1 MIVTNDDRECCRSL
15 VCDSNGI
22 IIAEMVYRCMIC
34 AYITDSICDA
44 QRHYQIRHMETDVQP
59 SSSTSNLKSEPLDS
73 LDEED
78 DCEEAEPSGSSPS
91 NARGGFV
98 TCAVCHITK
107 FYASVQRR
115 YGQFTCMGCA
125 KFFGRFLLK
134 PRKYCCPN
142 LGNCPLD
149 ATPRCKAC
157 LLQACIDTYQI
168 DEKRMKIVNANRP
181 VRKLAV
187 NRQPSSSNNNT
198 TRDVNSSALTTSSL
212 PITHSNNDAGLNS
225 STSDNNRMDISPQK
239 TSILGQQLTSS
250 SAAGAIAAA
259 AAAAA
264 SSSSR
269 SRTSNTAVLALLRS
283 TGKKNWGCRKCAGC
297 LVEDCGKCNYCL
309 DKPKFGGAN
318 TLKKKCIQRKCLLQ
332 EQQKLEQA
340 QNSLRNALK

>member
-142 LGNCPLD
+142 LGN
-149 ATPRCKAC
+149 
-157 LLQACIDTYQI
+157 
-168 DEKRMKIVNANRP
+168 
-181 VRKLAV
+181 
-187 NRQPSSSNNNT
+187 SF
-198 TRDVNSSALTTSSL
+198 
-212 PITHSNNDAGLNS
+212 
-225 STSDNNRMDISPQK
+225 SP
-239 TSILGQQLTSS
+239 
-250 SAAGAIAAA
+250 
-259 AAAAA
+259 
-264 SSSSR
+264 
-269 SRTSNTAVLALLRS
+269 
-283 TGKKNWGCRKCAGC
+283 
-297 LVEDCGKCNYCL
+297 
-309 DKPKFGGAN
+309 
-318 TLKKKCIQRKCLLQ
+318 
-332 EQQKLEQA
+332 
-340 QNSLRNALK
+340 